1 MNNNMIRSLLL
12 TAIVISTMACSPAYR
27 NRTAAMLNDVERYVN
42 ERPDSALAVLE
53 GVDSSTLTTR
63 SLRARYSL
71 LRTMAQAKS
80 YRDLTVPGLIDDAAA
95 WYDRH
100 GSADDRM
107 KTLYYQGCIAQANGD
122 QNRAA
127 IFYTRAETYAE
138 IAEDRH
144 AVGLLYEAMSSV
156 YGSVYNVDKQNEY
169 VEKAL
174 SVFQEAQDP
183 IYNSVLGEL
192 AVVSHLRKEWARADS
207 LFQIAIA
214 HSELY
219 PNAMNGYLS
228 NYARMKLHQPDL
240 DPNGA
245 LSLLDRKRE
254 RTGSL
259 TPQEAGAYA
268 YALALTGRT
277 TAAESLR
284 DRLELF
290 KGLDR
295 YDALPWL
302 VRMSVFSGDYA
313 TAYRLQSEMH
323 VLEESLISET
333 LSDSVTRSLQDYY
346 EELAGGERERRLR
359 LVTLTLV
366 VSVLLLLL
374 ALLLVIRN
382 NHLRLERDR
391 LLSIRSEL
399 EQDLRMQEARS
410 VTASEDLSS
419 RLTQL
424 RFQLLDSRLER
435 YRKYG
440 RYGYL
445 MWMGQKGRSSDA
457 EVIRVLRKDVRE
469 ACKFESDIKTLERRL
484 DADCDG
490 IVARLKVDL
499 GITGKPAEVRFL
511 CYWLIDLKPDM
522 IAELMG
528 ITTNNVYVRT
538 HRLEERIRSLNKPE
552 YEPLLHTKTYKT

>member
-1 MNNNMIRSLLL
+1 MRSTRFTFIILL
-12 TAIVISTMACSPAYR
+12 AIVALSFASCRAVGRVEAT
-27 NRTAAMLNDVERYVN
+27 LDDVESYIN
-42 ERPDSALAVLE
+42 ERPDSALAVLQR
-53 GVDSSTLTTR
+53 VDSAALTSR
-63 SLRARYSL
+63 ALRAQYSL

-95 WYDRH
+95 WYDHH

-127 IFYTRAETYAE
+127 IFYTRAEAYAE

-156 YGSVYNVDKQNEY
+156 YGAVYNVDKQNEY

-174 SVFQEAQDP
+174 LEFQKAQDP

-192 AVVSHLRKEWARADS
+192 AVVSHIRKEWARADS

-245 LSLLDRKRE
+245 LSLLDRKRALS
-254 RTGSL
+254 GSL

-399 EQDLRMQEARS
+399 EQDLQQQESRTTQLS
-410 VTASEDLSS
+410 DDFSS
-419 RLTQL
+419 RLAQL
-424 RFQLLDSRLER
+424 RLQLQQERLER
-435 YRKYG
+435 LRKSG
-440 RYGYL
+440 RYGYW
-445 MWMGQKGRSSDA
+445 MWMEQNGRSSNA
-457 EVIRVLRKDVRE
+457 EVIKTLRKDIRE
-469 ACKFESDIKTLERRL
+469 VCALEKDYHALENRLNKDLDNIVLHLKT
-484 DADCDG
+484 
-490 IVARLKVDL
+490 DL
-499 GITGKPAEVRFL
+499 GIVGRPNEERFL
-511 CYWLIDLKPDM
+511 CFWLIDLKPDM
-522 IAELMG
+522 IAELLG
-528 ITTNNVYVRT
+528 ISINNVYVKT
-538 HRLEERIRSLNKPE
+538 HRLEDRIQRLGKAEYASLVK
-552 YEPLLHTKTYKT
+552 K